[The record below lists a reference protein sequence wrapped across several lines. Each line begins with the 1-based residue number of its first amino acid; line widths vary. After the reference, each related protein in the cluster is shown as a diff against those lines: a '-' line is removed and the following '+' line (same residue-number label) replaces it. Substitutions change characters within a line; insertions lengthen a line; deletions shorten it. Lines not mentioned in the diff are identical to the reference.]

1 MIERTDNY
9 IGHGDCKMQRIVQ
22 KHKYVIAVF
31 LTSVV
36 TLSIKAE
43 NQSNNG
49 FSLTSGMLTKATK
62 PSSAKLAAVHK
73 ASWGL
78 KWHCIYFETNAA
90 DVPFT
95 KSSLWHDFDLKTS

>member
-1 MIERTDNY
+1 MFRIVYPMPPRKKKNHHVHMIERTDNY

-31 LTSVV
+31 LTSIV

-49 FSLTSGMLTKATK
+49 FSLTSGMLTKATR

-73 ASWGL
+73 AS
-78 KWHCIYFETNAA
+78 
-90 DVPFT
+90 
-95 KSSLWHDFDLKTS
+95 